1 MYNIDEILAE
11 LQNGV
16 SPDVIAD
23 KFTTALN
30 EAITQAK
37 AAEEAK
43 RQEELAKRTHEE
55 KCADMTYIIDNIFNY
70 LDRYFPSHGI
80 DDIEPEDIEKI
91 VDLLDENLMDTI
103 SLVKELD
110 NIANTL
116 SIQKVATNEEKAK
129 QPECECTKTQ
139 AKPIMKIVAHPLS
152 CKDAE
157 DIVNNFFHKYGLL
170 Q

>member
-1 MYNIDEILAE
+1 MYNINEILAE

-23 KFTTALN
+23 KFATALN
-30 EAITQAK
+30 EALAQNK

-43 RQEELAKRTHEE
+43 RQEELAKRVHEE
-55 KCADMTYIIDNIFNY
+55 KCADMTYILDNIFNY

-80 DDIEPEDIEKI
+80 DDIDPDDIERI

-103 SLVKELD
+103 TLVKELD

-116 SIQKVATNEEKAK
+116 AIQKVVTNEEKDK
-129 QPECECTKTQ
+129 PCECAKTEP
-139 AKPIMKIVAHPLS
+139 KPAVKVVTHPLS

-157 DIVNNFFHKYGLL
+157 NIVNNFFHKYGLL

>member
-1 MYNIDEILAE
+1 MYNINEILAE

-16 SPDVIAD
+16 SPETIAD
-23 KFTTALN
+23 KFAAVLN
-30 EAITQAK
+30 EAISQNK

-43 RQEELAKRTHEE
+43 RQEELAKRVHEE
-55 KCADMTYIIDNIFNY
+55 KCADMTYIIDNVFNY

-80 DDIEPEDIEKI
+80 DDIDPDDIERI

-116 SIQKVATNEEKAK
+116 AIQEMATKEEKDK
-129 QPECECTKTQ
+129 CECANVK
-139 AKPIMKIVAHPLS
+139 AKPAVKVVAHPLS
-152 CKDAE
+152 GKDAE
-157 DIVNNFFHKYGLL
+157 NIVNNFFQKYGLL

>member
-1 MYNIDEILAE
+1 MYNINEILAE

-30 EAITQAK
+30 EAITQNN

-43 RQEELAKRTHEE
+43 RKEEIAKRIHED
-55 KCADMTYIIDNIFNY
+55 KCADMTDILDRIFNY

-80 DDIEPEDIEKI
+80 DDIDPEDIERI
-91 VDLLDENLMDTI
+91 VDLLDENLMDTL

-116 SIQKVATNEEKAK
+116 AIQEMAAKEEKDK
-129 QPECECTKTQ
+129 CECANVKV
-139 AKPIMKIVAHPLS
+139 KPAVKVVTHPLS

-157 DIVNNFFHKYGLL
+157 NIVHNFFHKYGLL